1 MKLTRQ
7 PALFVSHGAPTI
19 VIDDTPARHFL
30 TGLKGGL
37 PAKPAAIVL
46 ISAHHDE
53 PLASITSAAQPG
65 TFHDFG
71 GFPEELYRMRYPAP
85 GSPDLALRISG
96 LLQGTGIANRLDP
109 ERGFDHGT
117 WTPLILAWPEADIPV
132 VQVSINSRET
142 PEYHYRLGQAL
153 EALRD
158 ENILIIGSGAIT
170 HNLHAFFRGGYSAT
184 SAAQPWVTDFLDWL
198 DANLLAGDHKAVL
211 HAIGQAPHG
220 ADNHPTMDHI
230 LPLFVALGAGGS
242 TSKATK
248 LHASVEYGVLAMDAW
263 RFD

>member
-1 MKLTRQ
+1 MTRQ

-19 VIDDTPARHFL
+19 VIDDTLARHFL
-30 TGLKGGL
+30 AGLASGL
-37 PAKPAAIVL
+37 PAQPDAIVI

-53 PLASITSAAQPG
+53 PLASITSAARPS
-65 TFHDFG
+65 TVHDFG
-71 GFPEELYRMRYPAP
+71 GFPEELYRIRYPAP
-85 GSPDLALRISG
+85 GSPDLSLRISG
-96 LLQGTGIANRLDP
+96 LLRGAGITNELDS

-117 WTPLILAWPEADIPV
+117 WTPLMLAWPEADIPV

-158 ENILIIGSGAIT
+158 DNTLIIGSGAIT
-170 HNLHAFFRGGYSAT
+170 HNLHAFFRGGF
-184 SAAQPWVTDFLDWL
+184 AADAPTQPWVTDFLEWL
-198 DANLLAGDHKAVL
+198 DAHLIAGSHDAVL
-211 HAIGQAPHG
+211 GAIGRAPHG
-220 ADNHPTMDHI
+220 PDNHPTMDHI
-230 LPLFVALGAGGS
+230 LPLFVALGAGGLEG
-242 TSKATK
+242 KATK

>member
-1 MKLTRQ
+1 MDRQ

-30 TGLKGGL
+30 AGLAGGL
-37 PAKPAAIVL
+37 PAQPDAIVM

-65 TFHDFG
+65 TIHDFG

-85 GSPDLALRISG
+85 GSPDLAQRISG
-96 LLQGTGIANRLDP
+96 LLQGAGIANRLDP

-117 WTPLILAWPEADIPV
+117 WTPLILAWPEAEIPV

-153 EALRD
+153 EQLRD

-170 HNLHAFFRGGYSAT
+170 HNLHAFFRGGYA
-184 SAAQPWVTDFLDWL
+184 ADAPAQPWVTDFLGWL
-198 DANLLAGDHKAVL
+198 NGHLLAGDHQAAL
-211 HAIGQAPHG
+211 QAIGQAPHG
-220 ADNHPTMDHI
+220 SDNHPTMDHI
-230 LPLFVALGAGGS
+230 LPLFVALGAGGV
-242 TSKATK
+242 AGQAAK
-248 LHASVEYGVLAMDAW
+248 LHASVEYGVLAMDTW

>member
-1 MKLTRQ
+1 
-7 PALFVSHGAPTI
+7 
-19 VIDDTPARHFL
+19 
-30 TGLKGGL
+30 
-37 PAKPAAIVL
+37 
-46 ISAHHDE
+46 
-53 PLASITSAAQPG
+53 
-65 TFHDFG
+65 
-71 GFPEELYRMRYPAP
+71 MRYPAP

-96 LLQGTGIANRLDP
+96 LLQEAGIANRPDP
-109 ERGFDHGT
+109 IRGFDHGT

-153 EALRD
+153 ERLRD

-170 HNLHAFFRGGYSAT
+170 HNLHAFFRGGYAAT
-184 SAAQPWVTDFLDWL
+184 SAPQPWVTDFLDWL

-220 ADNHPTMDHI
+220 TDNHPTMDHI

-242 TSKATK
+242 TNKATK

>member
-1 MKLTRQ
+1 MNRQ
-7 PALFVSHGAPTI
+7 PALYVSHGAPTI
-19 VIDDTPARHFL
+19 VIDDSPARHFL
-30 TGLKGGL
+30 AGLSGGL
-37 PAKPAAIVL
+37 PARPDAIVM

-53 PLASITSAAQPG
+53 PLASITSAEQPG
-65 TFHDFG
+65 TIHDFG

-85 GSPDLALRISG
+85 GSPDQAQRISG
-96 LLQGTGIANRLDP
+96 LLQGAGIANRLDP

-117 WTPLILAWPEADIPV
+117 WTPLILAWPEGDIPV
-132 VQVSINSRET
+132 VQLSINSRET

-153 EALRD
+153 EQLRD

-170 HNLHAFFRGGYSAT
+170 HNLHAFFRGRYA
-184 SAAQPWVTDFLDWL
+184 ADAPAQPWVTDFLGWL
-198 DANLLAGDHKAVL
+198 DTNLLAGDHQAVL

-220 ADNHPTMDHI
+220 PDNHPTMDHI
-230 LPLFVALGAGGS
+230 LPLFVALGAGGVEG
-242 TSKATK
+242 KATK